1 VAAINT
7 NNAAVMGSPVG
18 EPDELTSDWLSAALR
33 RDIADVS
40 GVNRIG
46 TGQMSRTYR
55 VGYDGSDGAQT
66 VVAKL
71 PANDADS
78 LATARRDDVY
88 FREVSFYRELAPQCH
103 DAVAQCHFAAHDP
116 ETNLF
121 TLLLEDVPGAT
132 VIDQLEGCDLQ
143 AARRV
148 VTTIA
153 AVQGAVLDSEAV
165 HQAPWLNRA
174 TPFDQQLFGSL
185 VPGFKDRYADFID
198 PQTELVLD
206 RFGAS
211 LDWWNA
217 HTEGPR
223 GLQHGDC
230 RLDNILLSPTRCALV
245 DWQTVLAGSPLTD
258 LAYFVGGSMTVDV
271 RRRHERELVDQ
282 FHARLTQ
289 ACGREVSVEWC
300 REEYRRRAFL
310 GVLMAVVAAMS
321 VERTPRGDQLFMTML
336 ARHTTHVLDCD
347 ALDLLPPG

>member
-1 VAAINT
+1 MPSITSDRGPQRRTSEKEVTAIDT

-18 EPDELTSDWLSAALR
+18 EPDELTSDWLTAALR

-66 VVAKL
+66 VIAKL

-78 LATARRDDVY
+78 LATARHTDIY
-88 FREVSFYRELAPQCH
+88 LREVSFYRELAPQCH
-103 DAVAQCHFAAHDP
+103 DAVAQCHFSAHDP

-132 VIDQLEGCDLQ
+132 VIDQLEGCDLL

-174 TPFDQQLFGSL
+174 TPFSQQLFGSVL
-185 VPGFKDRYADFID
+185 PGFKDRYADSID

-211 LDWWNA
+211 LDAWNA
-217 HTEGPR
+217 HAEGPR

-245 DWQTVLAGSPLTD
+245 DWQTAVAGSPLAD
-258 LAYFVGGSMTVDV
+258 LAYFLGGSMTVEV
-271 RRRHERELVDQ
+271 RRRNERELVDQ
-282 FHARLTQ
+282 FHAELTQ
-289 ACGREVSVEWC
+289 ASGREVSVEWC
-300 REEYRRRAFL
+300 REEY
-310 GVLMAVVAAMS
+310 
-321 VERTPRGDQLFMTML
+321 
-336 ARHTTHVLDCD
+336 
-347 ALDLLPPG
+347 